1 MKAMRI
7 RVSRAP
13 ALAALLALAL
23 LAGPAAARGESEAS
37 AASSGLSI
45 GVPVAVSVTAP
56 SAVLASGA
64 VLTVVSVQAVASG
77 TVWVLERASDG
88 ARVVVN
94 FSAAG
99 VEAASVGVGV
109 AVVVTAVSAG
119 WILSSAGQA
128 LCLLPSER
136 GAALLHHERISR

>member
-1 MKAMRI
+1 MKT
-7 RVSRAP
+7 SRTHRAAQ
-13 ALAALLALAL
+13 ALTLSLAL
-23 LAGPAAARGESEAS
+23 LLGVTGPAAARGESEAS

-56 SAVLASGA
+56 SAVLAAGA
-64 VLTVVSVQAVASG
+64 VLTVVSVQVVASG

-88 ARVVVN
+88 ARVVLN

-99 VEAASVGVGV
+99 VEAASMV
-109 AVVVTAVSAG
+109 AGTAVLVTAISAG
-119 WILSSAGQA
+119 WILSSAGRA
-128 LCLLPSER
+128 LCFLPSER

>member
-1 MKAMRI
+1 MKTRK
-7 RVSRAP
+7 VLTLTLVLS
-13 ALAALLALAL
+13 LAL
-23 LAGPAAARGESEAS
+23 LGASAPAAARGASDAS

-45 GVPVAVSVTAP
+45 GVPVAVSVVAP

-64 VLTVVSVQAVASG
+64 VLTVLSVQALASG

-94 FSAAG
+94 FSATGA
-99 VEAASVGVGV
+99 EAVSVGVGA

-119 WILSSAGQA
+119 WVLSSAGRA
-128 LCLLPSER
+128 LCFLPSER
-136 GAALLHHERISR
+136 GAALLHHERIW

>member
-1 MKAMRI
+1 MKTTRWH
-7 RVSRAP
+7 RAAQ
-13 ALAALLALAL
+13 ALSLSLAL
-23 LAGPAAARGESEAS
+23 LMGATGPAAARGDSEAS

-45 GVPVAVSVTAP
+45 GVPVALSVTAP
-56 SAVLASGA
+56 SAVLAAGA

-94 FSAAG
+94 FSATGA
-99 VEAASVGVGV
+99 EAASMVVGT
-109 AVVVTAVSAG
+109 AVVVTALSAG
-119 WILSSAGQA
+119 WILSSAGRV